1 MKWTRW
7 HGIETADGMQ
17 GIGCGFCVYY
27 RQPLQF
33 LLEVCGYAK
42 HRCG

>member
-1 MKWTRW
+1 MKRTRR

-27 RQPLQF
+27 RQPL
-33 LLEVCGYAK
+33 
-42 HRCG
+42 